1 MNAPKLRFKEF
12 NDDWKKINLKS
23 VFNYYSANSLSREQ
37 LSNSGIIK
45 NIHYGDIHRKFS
57 TIVDINRHVDS
68 FIKDLNY
75 KNKNELCKNYD
86 LIFADASEDYE
97 GIGKAIELINVDF
110 NTVSGLHT
118 ILARDVQNSFA
129 PKFKGYYFNSPI
141 IHNQIRVLANGF
153 KVYGISKETINKL
166 NVNIPSKN
174 EQTKIANTL
183 ELLDK
188 KIELQTKKIED
199 LKLLK
204 KGLID
209 AEFTNSNYDEISLKN
224 ILKERKL
231 YSEKGLEYP
240 HVTLS
245 KNGIYDKEER
255 YNRDF
260 LVKSEDKKYKI
271 THLNDL
277 CYNPANLKFGV
288 ICLNEYGS
296 AIFSPIYVTFEIN
309 SIANPKY
316 IKYYTTRNN
325 FINAIRKYEQGT
337 VYERMAVAPE
347 DFLKF
352 NIKLPDIETQNK
364 IVLKLAKLDKKI
376 LLEENKL
383 YKLQELK
390 KGLMQKMFV

>member
-12 NDDWKKINLKS
+12 NDEWCLKTLNELYTFKNGINGDRTQFGKGIKFISVSDILNNNYITYDKIKGLIDIDEKTLLENS
-23 VFNYYSANSLSREQ
+23 VEF
-37 LSNSGIIK
+37 
-45 NIHYGDIHRKFS
+45 GDILFQRSSETRKDIGMSNVYLDSKLS
-57 TIVDINRHVDS
+57 TFGGFVIRGKKNKDNKNNPS
-68 FIKDLNY
+68 FINYLLRSQTVRKDIVFRGAGAQHYNIGQ
-75 KNKNELCKNYD
+75 ED
-86 LIFADASEDYE
+86 L
-97 GIGKAIELINVDF
+97 KK
-110 NTVSGLHT
+110 VS
-118 ILARDVQNSFA
+118 I
-129 PKFKGYYFNSPI
+129 
-141 IHNQIRVLANGF
+141 
-153 KVYGISKETINKL
+153 
-166 NVNIPSKN
+166 NIPSLV
-174 EQTKIANTL
+174 EQNRISYLL

-188 KIELQTKKIED
+188 KIELQSKKIED